1 MQPKIRNL
9 CLSLENRI
17 LNLHPFNPEQ
27 ACCCIAT
34 WFIEN
39 KILFRMKEYD
49 GCGLDEL
56 LKLNFKD
63 YPTENYRF
71 TATEKRRISLL
82 QRSSNRTNTA

>member
-27 ACCCIAT
+27 VCCYIAT
-34 WFIEN
+34 WFMEN

-49 GCGLDEL
+49 GCGAIDL
-56 LKLNFKD
+56 
-63 YPTENYRF
+63 
-71 TATEKRRISLL
+71 RRQKSKGSL
-82 QRSSNRTNTA
+82 